1 MQLETTANNMQ
12 ANERQKRRAATSI
25 FSLIGDKSFL
35 PDELITS

>member
-25 FSLIGDKSFL
+25 FSLDSRQIVL
-35 PDELITS
+35 AR